1 MKNHLLYLLFSL
13 ALLSSCNTSKEIIYF
28 QDVEVNSPEAV
39 APPQDITVQPKD
51 QISIVVSSKDP
62 ELAALFNLTRV
73 QQRVGSTGLNNSNN
87 NGEISGYTLDDKGAI
102 DFPVLGNL
110 TVAGMTRSQIA
121 ALVKQ
126 RLKEENLVNDP
137 VVTVE
142 FMNLS
147 FSVLGEVKTP
157 GKYSISKDYITL
169 LEAISMAGDLTIYGK
184 RDAIFVIR
192 EEKGERVTHWVD
204 LRSCDLFKSPVY
216 YLKQNDVVYVQPNKV
231 RAGQSTLNENS
242 VKSVGLWISIGSFS
256 PPWVYCCLNNY
267 LLLWLKRKR
276 LSANPPM
283 TLYGYR
289 ICGACSFPNGTGSPS
304 PCSLP

>member
-28 QDVEVNSPEAV
+28 QDVEVNSPKAV

-51 QISIVVSSKDP
+51 QISIIVSSKDP

-73 QQRVGSTGLNNSNN
+73 QQRVGSTGLNNNNN

-102 DFPVLGNL
+102 DFPVLGSL

-157 GKYSISKDYITL
+157 G
-169 LEAISMAGDLTIYGK
+169 
-184 RDAIFVIR
+184 
-192 EEKGERVTHWVD
+192 
-204 LRSCDLFKSPVY
+204 
-216 YLKQNDVVYVQPNKV
+216 
-231 RAGQSTLNENS
+231 
-242 VKSVGLWISIGSFS
+242 
-256 PPWVYCCLNNY
+256 
-267 LLLWLKRKR
+267 
-276 LSANPPM
+276 NPPAFAGSAA
-283 TLYGYR
+283 LCRARVHQGSAAAAGR
-289 ICGACSFPNGTGSPS
+289 SAPWPAPAGTDRRRSARRLCAAVGHRARENAHKSRRRWR
-304 PCSLP
+304 

>member
-28 QDVEVNSPEAV
+28 QDVEVNSPKAV

-51 QISIVVSSKDP
+51 QISIIVSSKDP

-73 QQRVGSTGLNNSNN
+73 QQRVGSTGLNNNNN

-102 DFPVLGNL
+102 DFPVLGSL

-184 RDAIFVIR
+184 R

-242 VKSVGLWISIGSFS
+242 VKSVGLWISIGSFLTS
-256 PPWVYCCLNNY
+256 LGV
-267 LLLWLKRKR
+267 LLFK
-276 LSANPPM
+276 
-283 TLYGYR
+283 
-289 ICGACSFPNGTGSPS
+289 
-304 PCSLP
+304 

>member
-1 MKNHLLYLLFSL
+1 
-13 ALLSSCNTSKEIIYF
+13 
-28 QDVEVNSPEAV
+28 
-39 APPQDITVQPKD
+39 
-51 QISIVVSSKDP
+51 
-62 ELAALFNLTRV
+62 
-73 QQRVGSTGLNNSNN
+73 
-87 NGEISGYTLDDKGAI
+87 
-102 DFPVLGNL
+102 
-110 TVAGMTRSQIA
+110 MTRSQIA

-204 LRSCDLFKSPVY
+204 LKSPVY

-242 VKSVGLWISIGSFS
+242 VKSVGLWISIGSFLTS
-256 PPWVYCCLNNY
+256 LGV
-267 LLLWLKRKR
+267 LLFK
-276 LSANPPM
+276 
-283 TLYGYR
+283 
-289 ICGACSFPNGTGSPS
+289 
-304 PCSLP
+304 

>member
-13 ALLSSCNTSKEIIYF
+13 TVLSSCNTSKEIIYF
-28 QDVEVNSPEAV
+28 QDVEVNSPQAI
-39 APPQDITVQPKD
+39 APPKDITVQPKD
-51 QISIVVSSKDP
+51 QISIIVSSKDP

-73 QQRVGSTGLNNSNN
+73 QYKVGSTEQNSGNN
-87 NGEISGYTLDDKGAI
+87 NGEISGYTLDDEGTI
-102 DFPVLGNL
+102 DFPVLGSL

-147 FSVLGEVKTP
+147 FSVLGEVKSP
-157 GKYSISKDYITL
+157 GKYGISKDYITL

-192 EEKGERVTHWVD
+192 EEKEERVTHWVD

-242 VKSVGLWISIGSFS
+242 VKSVGLWISIGSFLTS
-256 PPWVYCCLNNY
+256 LGV
-267 LLLWLKRKR
+267 LLFK
-276 LSANPPM
+276 
-283 TLYGYR
+283 
-289 ICGACSFPNGTGSPS
+289 
-304 PCSLP
+304 

>member
-1 MKNHLLYLLFSL
+1 MKNRLLYLLFSL
-13 ALLSSCNTSKEIIYF
+13 VSLSSCNTSKEINYF
-28 QDVEVNSPEAV
+28 QNVEVNSPEAV

-73 QQRVGSTGLNNSNN
+73 QHRVGSTDPNSGNT
-87 NGEISGYTLDDKGAI
+87 NGEIIGYTLDDKGSI
-102 DFPVLGNL
+102 DFPVLGSL
-110 TVAGMTRSQIA
+110 TVAGMTRSRIA

-142 FMNLS
+142 FTNLS
-147 FSVLGEVKTP
+147 FSVLGEVKNP

-169 LEAISMAGDLTIYGK
+169 LEAISMTGDLTIYGK

-192 EEKGERVTHWVD
+192 EEKGERMTHRVD
-204 LRSCDLFKSPVY
+204 IRSRDLFKSPVY
-216 YLKQNDVVYVQPNKV
+216 YLQQNDVVYVQPNKV

-242 VKSVGLWISIGSFS
+242 VKSVGLWISIGS
-256 PPWVYCCLNNY
+256 
-267 LLLWLKRKR
+267 LLTS
-276 LSANPPM
+276 LSV
-283 TLYGYR
+283 LLFR
-289 ICGACSFPNGTGSPS
+289 
-304 PCSLP
+304 

>member
-1 MKNHLLYLLFSL
+1 MKKYLLSLLFSL
-13 ALLSSCNTSKEIIYF
+13 VLLSSCNTSKKIIYF
-28 QDVEVNSPEAV
+28 QDVRVNNPEAV
-39 APPQDITVQPKD
+39 APPKNITVQPKD
-51 QISIVVSSKDP
+51 QISIMVSSKDP

-73 QQRVGSTGLNNSNN
+73 QYKLGSTGQKGGDNS
-87 NGEISGYTLDDKGAI
+87 GEVSGYTLDDEGAI
-102 DFPVLGNL
+102 DFPVLGSL
-110 TVAGMTRSQIA
+110 IVVGMTRNQIA

-147 FSVLGEVKTP
+147 FSVLGEVKAP
-157 GKYSISKDYITL
+157 GKYGISKDYTTL

-204 LRSCDLFKSPVY
+204 LRSCDLFQSPVY

-242 VKSVGLWISIGSFS
+242 VKSVGLWISIASFLTS
-256 PPWVYCCLNNY
+256 LGV
-267 LLLWLKRKR
+267 LLFK
-276 LSANPPM
+276 
-283 TLYGYR
+283 
-289 ICGACSFPNGTGSPS
+289 
-304 PCSLP
+304 

>member
-1 MKNHLLYLLFSL
+1 MKRFNKKTFSMKYPLLSLLFSL

-28 QDVEVNSPEAV
+28 QDVQVNNPEAV
-39 APPQDITVQPKD
+39 APPKDITVQPKD

-62 ELAALFNLTRV
+62 ELAALFNLTR
-73 QQRVGSTGLNNSNN
+73 GSTGQNGGGNSG
-87 NGEISGYTLDDKGAI
+87 GEASGYTLDDKGAI
-102 DFPVLGNL
+102 DFPVLGSL
-110 TVAGMTRSQIA
+110 TVADMTRSQIA

-242 VKSVGLWISIGSFS
+242 VKSVGLWISIGSFLTS
-256 PPWVYCCLNNY
+256 LGV
-267 LLLWLKRKR
+267 LLFK
-276 LSANPPM
+276 
-283 TLYGYR
+283 
-289 ICGACSFPNGTGSPS
+289 
-304 PCSLP
+304 

>member
-1 MKNHLLYLLFSL
+1 MKNCLLSLCCLL
-13 ALLSSCNTSKEIIYF
+13 AVLSSCNTSKEIVYF
-28 QDVEVNSPEAV
+28 QDVQINKTEMI
-39 APPQDITVQPKD
+39 APPKDITVQPKD
-51 QISIVVSSKDP
+51 QISIMVSSKDP

-73 QQRVGSTGLNNSNN
+73 QYRVGNANLLNNNN

-102 DFPVLGNL
+102 DFPVLGSL
-110 TVAGMTRSQIA
+110 TVADMTRSQIA

-126 RLKEENLVNDP
+126 RLIEENLVNDP

-157 GKYSISKDYITL
+157 GKYNITKSYITL
-169 LEAISMAGDLTIYGK
+169 LEALSMAGDLTIYGK

-192 EEKGERVTHWVD
+192 EEKGERVTYWVD
-204 LRSCDLFKSPVY
+204 IRSSNLFNSPIY

-242 VKSVGLWISIGSFS
+242 VKSVGLWISIGSFLTS
-256 PPWVYCCLNNY
+256 LGV
-267 LLLWLKRKR
+267 LLFK
-276 LSANPPM
+276 
-283 TLYGYR
+283 
-289 ICGACSFPNGTGSPS
+289 
-304 PCSLP
+304 

>member
-87 NGEISGYTLDDKGAI
+87 KGAI

-242 VKSVGLWISIGSFS
+242 VKSVGLWISIGSFLTS
-256 PPWVYCCLNNY
+256 LGV
-267 LLLWLKRKR
+267 LLFK
-276 LSANPPM
+276 
-283 TLYGYR
+283 
-289 ICGACSFPNGTGSPS
+289 
-304 PCSLP
+304 